1 MQSVITLLPL
11 SFQNMQE
18 LPFPE
23 GRELCNWHLYEES
36 HESKR
41 TTKRSKIIHSNP
53 NQNLSCT
60 KGKRNCMFIML
71 SWWILV
77 NQIQKLFVYMW
88 VRYWHRFLYGF
99 SIVDTLSE
107 SICKICLEIMNFTN
121 IANILLNLRIMM
133 LKIPEWLKI
142 IWKHTCSY
150 INSRIVELM
159 SM

>member
-1 MQSVITLLPL
+1 MQSVITLLTL

-77 NQIQKLFVYMW
+77 NQIKKLFVYMW
-88 VRYWHRFLYGF
+88 VILT
-99 SIVDTLSE
+99 SISLW
-107 SICKICLEIMNFTN
+107 ICLEIMNYTN

-133 LKIPEWLKI
+133 LKIPEWLII
-142 IWKHTCSY
+142 IWKHTCLIS
-150 INSRIVELM
+150 IPELWSWWVCKLLFLQFM
-159 SM
+159 I